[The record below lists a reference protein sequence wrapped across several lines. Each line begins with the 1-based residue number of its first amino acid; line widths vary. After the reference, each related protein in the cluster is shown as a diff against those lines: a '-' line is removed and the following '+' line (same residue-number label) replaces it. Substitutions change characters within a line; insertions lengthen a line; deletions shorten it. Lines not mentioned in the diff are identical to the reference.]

1 MERIYEIVITF
12 VLSLILGAI
21 GYVLGCNFT
30 MTIFSVVAFTCFDI
44 LGYFFMV
51 RSLSKATI
59 TFFGYGGHLMV

>member
-51 RSLSKATI
+51 SVCNSN
-59 TFFGYGGHLMV
+59 